1 MKARLHARSAPAAAA
16 TAVLSLF
23 AAAAFLFA
31 ASASASGAR
40 AQPGRDVAGML
51 VEIKGDALIRT
62 RDGAESRLDARRD
75 RVRVVYEGEKFRC
88 PRKGCVLKLK
98 LGREVK
104 VIRGPSPW
112 FTIESAESEAYR
124 KAMADVV
131 RKGGRSRGV
140 LRPVYSPAAYGNG
153 AAASST
159 FTVRWTPAGRG
170 SKVWLKL
177 SGARGEELWRR
188 DALDGDAGSLSSPE
202 LRRALALY
210 RDESEDVELVLDWRD
225 DTGLTQQSKFELLS
239 ARREGELDAAL
250 ASWGAEPDALM
261 RHLGRASVYNSFKLL
276 PQAAEEY
283 EAALALA
290 PESRDLLRR
299 TVTAQFSTGNVL
311 RAEELER
318 RLAPEDRP

>member
-1 MKARLHARSAPAAAA
+1 MKSGLHARSALAAAA
-16 TAVLSLF
+16 ALSLF
-23 AAAAFLFA
+23 AAA
-31 ASASASGAR
+31 SEAR
-40 AQPGRDVAGML
+40 AQPGREVAGL
-51 VEIKGDALIRT
+51 VSEVKGDALIRT
-62 RDGAESRLDARRD
+62 RGGAESRLDARRD
-75 RVRVVYEGEKFRC
+75 RARVVYEGEKFRC

-112 FTIESAESEAYR
+112 FTVEGAGSESEAYR

-140 LRPVYSPAAYGNG
+140 RRPVYSPAAYGNG
-153 AAASST
+153 AAAASA
-159 FTVRWTPAGRG
+159 FTVRWTPTRRG
-170 SKVWLKL
+170 SKVSLKL

-188 DALDGDAGSLSSPE
+188 DGVDGDAGSLASPE
-202 LRRALALY
+202 LRRALARY

-225 DTGLTQQSKFELLS
+225 DSGMMQQLKFDLLS

-250 ASWGAEPDALM
+250 ASWGAEPDALV
-261 RHLGRASVYNSFKLL
+261 RHLGRASVYNSYRLL

-290 PESRDLLRR
+290 PEGRDLLRR
-299 TVTAQFSTGNVL
+299 TVTAQLSTGNVP
-311 RAEELER
+311 RAEALER
-318 RLAPEDRP
+318 RLAPDGRP